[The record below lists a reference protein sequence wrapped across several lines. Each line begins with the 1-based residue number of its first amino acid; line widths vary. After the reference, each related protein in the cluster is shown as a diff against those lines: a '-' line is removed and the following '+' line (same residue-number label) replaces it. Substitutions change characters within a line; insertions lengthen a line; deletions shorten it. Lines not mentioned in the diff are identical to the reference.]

1 MAKEKRLIDGNELYR
16 KLSGLNMT
24 LTGIRSGK
32 SMLNVFLKEYLKGV
46 LDTVEAQPTVDAVEV
61 VRCKDCENRVYV
73 DNGDEIGEIGGCKL
87 FKMAMPYDSFCSYGK
102 RRLTENV

>member
-1 MAKEKRLIDGNELYR
+1 MANEKRLIDGNELYR
-16 KLSGLNMT
+16 KLSGLNMA

-61 VRCKDCENRVYV
+61 VRCKDCCNRTKSRWCNLLMMDVE
-73 DNGDEIGEIGGCKL
+73 D
-87 FKMAMPYDSFCSYGK
+87 DSFCSYGK
-102 RRLTENV
+102 RRLTENA